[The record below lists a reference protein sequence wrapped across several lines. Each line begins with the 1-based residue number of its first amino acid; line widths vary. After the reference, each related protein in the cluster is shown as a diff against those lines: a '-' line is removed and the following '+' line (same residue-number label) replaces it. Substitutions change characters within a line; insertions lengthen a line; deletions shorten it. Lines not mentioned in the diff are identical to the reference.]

1 MLLICLYFNRLK
13 IFCSVFPD
21 VFFILSFYKLQYV
34 VPVYCAQCA
43 SWVYVCTVEY
53 ACVCLCECIISLGCN
68 FWIFWLWFLLLW
80 MSGPQCHFKM
90 CYTVLHLY
98 FKFIGTYVLAM

>member
-34 VPVYCAQCA
+34 VPIYCAQCA
-43 SWVYVCTVEY
+43 S
-53 ACVCLCECIISLGCN
+53 
-68 FWIFWLWFLLLW
+68 
-80 MSGPQCHFKM
+80 
-90 CYTVLHLY
+90 
-98 FKFIGTYVLAM
+98 